1 VTILLVQPMRR
12 LLFTCLLAGLVL
24 PATAPAARLA
34 PGDGTLAV
42 RNASGDPGQL
52 VVALN
57 INGAAIG
64 QVDRGRVVVLPG
76 NGPEP
81 DVSGATRQI
90 DRADG
95 STVYVGSGIRF
106 RAVAGNFRVRIFGS
120 GIDINAVGQGTVR
133 LFGSSISN
141 GAGKYSLN
149 GGAWT
154 TLPSVATLFTITS

>member
-1 VTILLVQPMRR
+1 MTQPMRR
-12 LLFTCLLAGLVL
+12 LLLTCLLAGLVL
-24 PATAPAARLA
+24 PSTALAASLA

-42 RNASGDPGQL
+42 RNAGGDPGQL

-81 DVSGATRQI
+81 DVTGATRQY

-106 RAVAGNFRVRIFGS
+106 RAVAGNFRVRIFGV

-133 LFGSSISN
+133 LFGSSITN

-149 GGAWT
+149 GGLWT
-154 TLPSVATLFTITS
+154 TLPSVATTLAIYS